1 MLTKIKRIDA
11 ACQPPLQPN
20 GRREFLTLSQGWV
33 DVAAENQARVQG
45 GTGEQ
50 YGTPR

>member
-11 ACQPPLQPN
+11 ACQPPLQPD

-33 DVAAENQARVQG
+33 NVAAENQARVQG
-45 GTGEQ
+45 GTGKRC
-50 YGTPR
+50 GMPR